1 MEIEFIKK
9 TTAST
14 LIISFWKKLV
24 AEGFLSVEDEK
35 KIPKIQ
41 YFSDSSRKLRLPYD
55 NDFVAEHMYYYLFFR
70 FPSQFVELEKVLL
83 QTFSSQE
90 LENYRN
96 DIVSYFKES

>member
-1 MEIEFIKK
+1 MELIKK

-14 LIISFWKKLV
+14 LIISFWKDLIKK
-24 AEGFLSVEDEK
+24 GTLSNEDEK

-41 YFSDSSRKLRLPYD
+41 HFSDSRKLKLPYD
-55 NDFVAEHMYYYLFFR
+55 NDFVAEHMYYYLHCV
-70 FPSQFVELEKVLL
+70 FPTQLVELEKVLL